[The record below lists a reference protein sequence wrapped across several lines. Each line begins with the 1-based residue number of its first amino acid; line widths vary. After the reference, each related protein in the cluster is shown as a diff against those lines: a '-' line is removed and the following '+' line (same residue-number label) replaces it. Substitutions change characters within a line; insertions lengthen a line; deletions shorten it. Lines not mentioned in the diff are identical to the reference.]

1 MKKAG
6 TTALQLLYPMA
17 TYCVCCGNLIDQS
30 RSYCLCDH
38 CIRRIEWGWLTIDLA
53 AQEAETGRTSDLD
66 SAVACISYGLYGRR
80 LIFDLKYNKHTY
92 TARVIADIL
101 ADRICSDPDT
111 RHLLRTDFIVPV
123 PLHAKRLA
131 QRGFNQTAKIGKHL
145 ERRLRESRIEDLTEK
160 KSLETAAERRAAL
173 RADDGITKP
182 DAPLIKLEGW
192 ESDVFCEFPKTEL
205 CASHATGVP
214 REAQDARAAAEAR
227 RDTERMRDA
236 VPKQEAVRKQP
247 HYPRLLADALLR
259 VKATTPQRALSA
271 EERCANLNNAFAIAP
286 AFLSKLAG
294 ARILL
299 LDDAYTTGA
308 TANQCARVLKEA
320 GVAEVHL
327 AALATGNHFASG
339 HFPKTQQSSP
349 EEAWMLDAG
358 RLHSDL
364 GVKSPPKSEEP
375 WMLDAGIEE

>member
-66 SAVACISYGLYGRR
+66 SAVACIFYGLYGRR

-192 ESDVFCEFPKTEL
+192 ESDVFCEFPKRNFARLMQRVCRAKRKTRGL
-205 CASHATGVP
+205 RRRRGGIRNGCGTQSRNKRQFGSSRIIRACLPTRCCA
-214 REAQDARAAAEAR
+214 
-227 RDTERMRDA
+227 
-236 VPKQEAVRKQP
+236 
-247 HYPRLLADALLR
+247 
-259 VKATTPQRALSA
+259 
-271 EERCANLNNAFAIAP
+271 
-286 AFLSKLAG
+286 
-294 ARILL
+294 
-299 LDDAYTTGA
+299 
-308 TANQCARVLKEA
+308 
-320 GVAEVHL
+320 
-327 AALATGNHFASG
+327 
-339 HFPKTQQSSP
+339 
-349 EEAWMLDAG
+349 
-358 RLHSDL
+358 
-364 GVKSPPKSEEP
+364 
-375 WMLDAGIEE
+375 